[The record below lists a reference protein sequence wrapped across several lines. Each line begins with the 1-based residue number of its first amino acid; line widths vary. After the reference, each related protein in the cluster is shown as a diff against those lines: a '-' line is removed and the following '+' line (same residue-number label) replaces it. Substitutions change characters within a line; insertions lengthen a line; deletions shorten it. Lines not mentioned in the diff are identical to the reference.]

1 MLNTILGLFVILHGL
16 VHLLYFALSRKL
28 FELDPPLV
36 GWPERSWAFSS
47 ALGDASTRLL
57 ATVLYGAATI
67 LFVIGGA
74 GILMQ
79 ASWWPLVVVIAAVF
93 ASAIVLLFWDGQL
106 QRLPDK
112 GFIGIVINVALL
124 IVVFLVDRGTLVL

>member
-1 MLNTILGLFVILHGL
+1 MLNTVFGVFIVLHGL

-36 GWPERSWAFSS
+36 GWPDQSWAFAS

-67 LFVIGGA
+67 IFVVSGV
-74 GILMQ
+74 GILAR
-79 ASWWPLVVVIAAVF
+79 ASWWHPLLIIAALF
-93 ASAIVLLFWDGQL
+93 ASAITLLFWDGQL

-112 GFIGIVINVALL
+112 GFVGILINIAILVVIFL
-124 IVVFLVDRGTLVL
+124 IDRGTITL